1 MYAFADPVKQFARH
15 MQVQQMQ
22 ALVART
28 QAAKQ
33 DAQQTQVQLD
43 ASTELLDKKVQ
54 EVISLR
60 VSFCAARA
68 HIAACMP
75 SASSICE
82 PCSCVACM

>member
-1 MYAFADPVKQFARH
+1 
-15 MQVQQMQ
+15 MQ

-54 EVISLR
+54 EITNLR

-68 HIAACMP
+68 TLLHARHEHHP
-75 SASSICE
+75 YVSLLH
-82 PCSCVACM
+82 V